1 MKVGDNVAWESQSGG
16 SWTKKKGTI
25 VAIVQAGNSAQKLVP
40 MTARK
45 SHIKFDADISRTGFL
60 LQFQRERI
68 NRLCI
73 IIVRQRERLN
83 CKKSNLN
90 GGRGGIHRSENK

>member
-45 SHIKFDADISRTGFL
+45 SHIKFDADISRTDRILVAVPAGKNKQIMHYYCPTKRTIE
-60 LQFQRERI
+60 LQEIELKRR
-68 NRLCI
+68 
-73 IIVRQRERLN
+73 
-83 CKKSNLN
+83 
-90 GGRGGIHRSENK
+90 